1 MSVAL
6 GKKTVLI
13 TGCSPGGIGHALC
26 EEFHAKGLHVIAT
39 ARDAA
44 VLSDLK
50 AMGMTTLSFEVT
62 NNDNVKAIKEEVE
75 KLTGGKLD
83 ILVNNAGKN
92 YTVPAVDVDLDE
104 ARHTFETN
112 FFSVVAI
119 TQAFTPLLVASKGLI
134 INIGS
139 VAGIMPYAYGAIYN
153 ATKAALHSYSNTLR
167 LELEPYDVS
176 VMVVVTGGV
185 QSNIA
190 RTQRDLPE
198 GSLYL
203 PINKEY
209 KERLT
214 HSQQGAMSH
223 DVYAKGVV
231 AAALKPKPTKW
242 LWRGNRTLLIWF
254 LQRFFGIEVFDRIF
268 PRMFGLDKLK
278 AIVRSRATSK
288 KVV

>member
-1 MSVAL
+1 MAVAS

-26 EEFHAKGLHVIAT
+26 EHFHAKGLHVIAT

-50 AMGMTTLSFEVT
+50 AMGMTTLSLEVT
-62 NNDNVKAIKEEVE
+62 NKDNIKAIKEDVE
-75 KLTGGKLD
+75 KLTGGRLD

-112 FFSVVAI
+112 FFAVVAI
-119 TQAFTPLLVASKGLI
+119 TQTFVPLLVASKGLI

-203 PINKEY
+203 PIATEY

-242 LWRGNRTLLIWF
+242 LWRGNKTFLVWF
-254 LQRFFGIEVFDRIF
+254 LHRFFGIEVFDMIF